1 MKFDTIEN
9 LQSLIDNEIEESTV
23 LEYKRS
29 FRFDK
34 ENKENQ
40 KWRMELAKDVSAM
53 ANAIGG
59 TIIYGIDENEIS
71 KDHKVASGLVPI
83 SYAEMSKE
91 RLSQLLSS
99 NIQPIIDN
107 IEIKIIPNDTNSGFF
122 IVQIP
127 QSNTAHQN
135 RIDHRYYKRRNA
147 TVESMED
154 YEIRDVMN
162 RTKHPV
168 IGLEFELHKTILNV
182 TDKPLKILSYG
193 KDEEIH
199 STEIKYELKY
209 RLVNN
214 GRVYAKYINYFINIP
229 LELITDEEKSIRN
242 IGPDDDFYQVYG
254 DNTTRDLLS
263 VKGLNHEYGPS
274 RYDPLLPG
282 VKAGWHKVELNCCD
296 YDDINSLPTIEC
308 SVQADNAPERI
319 IKVDWGNISVVEDT
333 KDIIRD
339 HNNIGFNPMLYSR

>member
-1 MKFDTIEN
+1 MMKFSTIED

-71 KDHKVASGLVPI
+71 KDHKVASELVPI
-83 SYAEMSKE
+83 PYKEMSKE
-91 RLSQLLSS
+91 RLSQILSS

-107 IEIKIIPNDTNSGFF
+107 IEIRIIHNDANSGFF

-162 RTKHPV
+162 RSKHPLV
-168 IGLEFELHKTILNV
+168 GVDITLVKKVLNITESRLSNDYSSLGFQTTHKQ
-182 TDKPLKILSYG
+182 
-193 KDEEIH
+193 
-199 STEIKYELKY
+199 EIKYELQF
-209 RLVNN
+209 RLVNM
-214 GRVYAKYINYFINIP
+214 GRIYAKYINCFIHIP
-229 LELITDEEKSIRN
+229 LIYNPNDEK
-242 IGPDDDFYQVYG
+242 GPDGVDRIKKCYVVKV
-254 DNTTRDLLS
+254 DNTIRDAID
-263 VKGLNHEYGPS
+263 VHGENIVYGPS

-282 VKAGWHKVELNCCD
+282 VMGEVRR
-296 YDDINSLPTIEC
+296 C
-308 SVQADNAPERI
+308 SVNFNDIDKNDSMPPIWYSLMADNAPERRI
-319 IKVDWGNISVVEDT
+319 EVEW
-333 KDIIRD
+333 KDINVIEKTKSINRD
-339 HNNIGFNPMLYSR
+339 PFN